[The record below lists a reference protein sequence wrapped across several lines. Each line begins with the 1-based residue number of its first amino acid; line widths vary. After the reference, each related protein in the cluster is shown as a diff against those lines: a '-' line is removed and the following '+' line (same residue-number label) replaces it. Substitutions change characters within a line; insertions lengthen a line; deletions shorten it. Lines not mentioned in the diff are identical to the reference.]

1 MYDCKLM
8 ELGERSLWSGW
19 AAGRSFFV
27 VEGGGRMA
35 DDGRPG
41 GRGARGGGAPGG
53 GGPAA
58 GRPPAGPHPGAGRQ
72 PRSGRGPAV
81 SHRPAHR
88 ISAHPRGPVG
98 HILA

>member
-35 DDGRPG
+35 DDGR
-41 GRGARGGGAPGG
+41 RGGGGAGG
-53 GGPAA
+53 GGG
-58 GRPPAGPHPGAGRQ
+58 GRALGGE
-72 PRSGRGPAV
+72 
-81 SHRPAHR
+81 
-88 ISAHPRGPVG
+88 
-98 HILA
+98 